1 MATILTDDGCPIAYR
16 LDGPEGRPV
25 VLLSNSLGTTLGM
38 WEPQLAALTAR
49 HRVLRYDSRG
59 HGDSGVPPGPCT
71 MERLGRD
78 ALALLD
84 ALGLERVSFAGVSM
98 GGMVGMWL
106 GVHAGHRLERLVI
119 ANSAAWIGPREPW
132 DERIATVRARGM
144 EAIVPAVIERWF
156 TPRFRAAE
164 PETVERVAAMLRAT
178 PVEGYAAC
186 CAAVRDQDQRE
197 AIRGIKVPTLVV
209 AGTHDLATPPAKAQE
224 IAAAIEGA
232 RLVELDAAH
241 LSNIER
247 AEDFNRHL
255 LGFLA

>member
-1 MATILTDDGCPIAYR
+1 MATILTDDGGPIAYR

-49 HRVLRYDSRG
+49 YRVLRYNSRG
-59 HGDSGVPPGPCT
+59 HGDSGVPPGPYT

-84 ALGLERVSFAGVSM
+84 ALSLERVSFAGVSM

-106 GVHAGHRLERLVI
+106 GVNAGHRLERLVI

-156 TPRFRAAE
+156 TPRFRTAE
-164 PETVERVAAMLRAT
+164 PETVERVAAMLRAA

-241 LSNIER
+241 LSSIER

-255 LGFLA
+255 LDFLA